1 MTINFNTIILEKDA
15 SGLATLTLNRPERH
29 HAFNAEMIAE
39 LTVAADHIRTEEA
52 IRLVVIKSEGPSFCA
67 GADLAWMKA
76 QQDADR
82 AGKMAEATKLAM
94 MLKAFHDLP
103 KPVIARVQ
111 GQAFGGGLGLMAVAD
126 IVIAAEDA
134 RFALTETRLGL
145 IPATIGPF
153 VMAKIGGAAA
163 RSVFITGSLMSSRR
177 AADLGLVSIVATADM
192 LDKCVAREVKTA
204 LSAGPGAMA
213 LAKQMVQEITASDL
227 DQQITS
233 AIEHL
238 ADCWESE
245 ETQKGIAAFFAKIP
259 PPWQVES

>member
-1 MTINFNTIILEKDA
+1 
-15 SGLATLTLNRPERH
+15 
-29 HAFNAEMIAE
+29 MIAE

-94 MLKAFHDLP
+94 MLKTFHDLP

-153 VMAKIGGAAA
+153 VMAKLAGQRHALFLLPALQCPAEGRQIWGWFPLWQQRIFWINASHA
-163 RSVFITGSLMSSRR
+163 RLKPRSLP
-177 AADLGLVSIVATADM
+177 GLVQWHWPNRWYR
-192 LDKCVAREVKTA
+192 K
-204 LSAGPGAMA
+204 
-213 LAKQMVQEITASDL
+213 
-227 DQQITS
+227 
-233 AIEHL
+233 
-238 ADCWESE
+238 
-245 ETQKGIAAFFAKIP
+245 
-259 PPWQVES
+259 

>member
-15 SGLATLTLNRPERH
+15 RGRATLTLNRPERH

-192 LDKCVAREVKTA
+192 LDKCVANEVKTA

-227 DQQITS
+227 DC
-233 AIEHL
+233 
-238 ADCWESE
+238 D
-245 ETQKGIAAFFAKIP
+245 
-259 PPWQVES
+259 